1 MGRKVIVTCAVTGSA
16 DTVGRNPAVPV
27 TPAEIARSAIDA
39 AGAGAAIVHIHVRD
53 PETGRASMALD
64 HYRETVGRIR
74 ESGTDVVLNLTT
86 GYGARFSPGVEDPFS
101 PGPGTTLAAPARRIR
116 HVLDLRPEICSLDV
130 ATMNSGGVRDDS
142 VMINAPPHLR
152 AMADA
157 IRTAGVLPELEVFDT
172 GHVRLAAHLVERGH
186 VEAPGFFQLCLGVEW
201 GAPAT
206 PEALG
211 LMKSLLPAGAHWAAF
226 GISRDQRP
234 LIALSVFNGGHVRTG
249 LEDNLYLERGVLAP
263 SNAALVEQAVSLIA
277 GLGAAPAPPADAR
290 AILGLKR
297 PGEDA

>member
-27 TPAEIARSAIDA
+27 TPEEIARSAIDA
-39 AGAGAAIVHIHVRD
+39 ARAGAAIVHIHVRD
-53 PETGRASMALD
+53 PETGRASMELD

-74 ESGTDVVLNLTT
+74 ENETDVVLNLTT

-101 PGPGTTLAAPARRIR
+101 HGPGTTLAAPARRIR
-116 HVLDLRPEICSLDV
+116 HVLELRPVICSLDV

-152 AMADA
+152 YMAAA
-157 IRTAGVLPELEVFDT
+157 IRAAGVLPELEVFDM
-172 GHVRLAAHLVERGH
+172 GHVRLAAHMVERGH

-234 LIALSVFNGGHVRTG
+234 LIALSVLNGGHVRTG
-249 LEDNLYLERGVLAP
+249 LEDNLYLDRGVLAP
-263 SNAALVEQAVSLIA
+263 SNAALVEQAVGLIA
-277 GLGAAPAPPADAR
+277 GLGAEPAPPADAR
-290 AILGLKR
+290 VILGLK
-297 PGEDA
+297 PPA